1 MEDCMVIDGKQ
12 QICKD
17 LMVLAPAVFLGAAVG
32 MLYQCE
38 PFYTWF
44 YCFAWWCYIIFVE
57 AWLHHRG
64 GASLLFSAPR
74 RFLALLP
81 LSVNIWLVFE
91 VFNFRLCN
99 WSYVDVPAHPG
110 IRWLGYTI
118 SFATVLPGIFTTFS
132 LLEHLGV
139 IKSGSTTPLTL
150 PKGWYRPCA
159 VIGLAFLLLPIIW
172 PKYFFPL
179 VWGGFIFLLEPVNH
193 HFHANSL
200 LREGEQG
207 SFQRFYLLLL
217 AGAFCG
223 FLWEFWN
230 FWAGSKWVY
239 SIPYVHFLKIFEMP
253 VLGFLGF
260 PPFAVECYVM
270 VASVQLVAS
279 RLKESLTRRQY
290 AIAALVLITLLA
302 LLDCWIYREMD
313 RLTVI
318 SYRG

>member
-1 MEDCMVIDGKQ
+1 MVTDRKQ
-12 QICKD
+12 QICKGI
-17 LMVLAPAVFLGAAVG
+17 MVVAPAIFLGATAG
-32 MLYQCE
+32 MLHQRE
-38 PFYTWF
+38 PFYSWF
-44 YCFAWWCYIIFVE
+44 YCFAWWSYIIFAE

-64 GASLLFSAPR
+64 GASLLISTPY

-91 VFNFRLCN
+91 VFNFRLRN
-99 WSYVDVPAHPG
+99 WSYVDVPAPLG
-110 IRWLGYTI
+110 IRWLAYTI
-118 SFATVLPGIFTTFS
+118 SFATVLPGIFTTSS
-132 LLEHLGV
+132 LLEYLGV
-139 IKSGSTTPLTL
+139 IKSGSATPLTS
-150 PKGWYRPCA
+150 PRGWYRPCV

-193 HFHANSL
+193 RFHANSL
-200 LREGEQG
+200 LRDGEQG
-207 SFQRFYLLLL
+207 SFQRLYLLLL
-217 AGAFCG
+217 AGACCG

-239 SIPYVHFLKIFEMP
+239 TIPYVHFFKIFEMP

-270 VASVQLVAS
+270 VASVQLITS

-290 AIAALVLITLLA
+290 AIAVLILITLLA
-302 LLDCWIYREMD
+302 LLDCWIYGEMD